1 MAITLNFKAE
11 ERKTVGTGSARA
23 ARLAGNI
30 PAVIYAKDKTLKHIS
45 VNARELS
52 LAINRGKFF
61 SKVIEFD
68 INGTKV
74 KTIPQDVQIHPV
86 KDTPIH
92 ADFIKVD
99 EKSEFKVTVPVE
111 FVNIDKAPGLKRGG
125 ILNTVRRTVEVWC
138 TIAHIP
144 EKLIADLTGLQI
156 GDNVKYSKLEGTS
169 QVHPV
174 ITGRDFTIATI
185 AGRLSEEEE
194 LAREQA
200 GSEALQ
206 KAAAEKAAAD
216 AAATAAAKEGKTPSA
231 KDGKK

>member
-11 ERKTVGTGSARA
+11 ERKSTGTGASRA
-23 ARLAGNI
+23 ARVAGNI
-30 PAVIYAKDKTLKHIS
+30 PAVIYAKGKTEKHIN
-45 VNARELS
+45 VDAKELTQA
-52 LAINRGKFF
+52 LNRGKFY

-68 INGTKV
+68 INGTKI
-74 KTIPQDVQIHPV
+74 KTIPQDVQLHPV

-99 EKSEFKVTVPVE
+99 EKSEFKVTIPVE
-111 FVNIDKAPGLKRGG
+111 FINSDKAPGLKRGG

-144 EKLIADLTGLQI
+144 EKLIADLAGLQI
-156 GDNVKYSKLEGTS
+156 GGNIKYSKLQGTE

-194 LAREQA
+194 LAREQQGA
-200 GSEALQ
+200 DAAA